1 MRHSI
6 RAGRSSFFL
15 AALVLLVQPV
25 PPARAQVIGEAVE
38 LERTGR
44 QASAAVVYIAVL
56 RGEPTNLAALLGLE
70 RVLPPLGRLPELL
83 PLVRRALA
91 RDSTNRAFRALE
103 VRTLATLNEPD
114 SAEDAARRW
123 IALAPG
129 DEGPY
134 REWALALADARR
146 FDEARAVLVAGQRA
160 LGGSRAGALAVEL
173 ADLAARRGDWEDAA
187 RQWGRAA
194 TAAPDQVP
202 NAAAQLAEVPPEQR
216 ERVTRALVGDPSPVA
231 RRLGAELLLAWGD
244 PARAWAVFEP
254 T

>member
-1 MRHSI
+1 MRPSI
-6 RAGRSSFFL
+6 RAVRGGRFVL
-15 AALVLLVQPV
+15 AALALCGLLTRPV
-25 PPARAQVIGEAVE
+25 RAQVIGEAVD

-44 QASAAVVYIAVL
+44 HDRAAVVYLAVL

-91 RDSTNRAFRALE
+91 RDSANRAFRALE

-114 SAEDAARRW
+114 SAEAAARRW

-146 FDEARAVLVAGQRA
+146 FEEARAVLVAGQRA
-160 LGGSRAGALAVEL
+160 LGGGGSRAGALAVEL
-173 ADLAARRGDWEDAA
+173 ADLAARRGDWEEAA
-187 RQWGRAA
+187 REWGRAA
-194 TAAPDQVP
+194 TAAPDQLP
-202 NAAAQLAEVPPEQR
+202 NAAAQLADVPAEQR
-216 ERVTRALVGDPSPVA
+216 DRGTRALVAGPPPA
-231 RRLGAELLLAWGD
+231 APPPGA
-244 PARAWAVFEP
+244 
-254 T
+254 

>member
-6 RAGRSSFFL
+6 RVVRGGPFGLAGL
-15 AALVLLVQPV
+15 ALCGLLTRPV
-25 PPARAQVIGEAVE
+25 RAQVIGEAVE

-44 QASAAVVYIAVL
+44 HDRAAVVYLAVL

-123 IALAPG
+123 LALAPG

-134 REWALALADARR
+134 REWALALADAPR

-173 ADLAARRGDWEDAA
+173 ADLAARRGEWEDAA

-194 TAAPDQVP
+194 TAAPDQ
-202 NAAAQLAEVPPEQR
+202 A
-216 ERVTRALVGDPSPVA
+216 
-231 RRLGAELLLAWGD
+231 
-244 PARAWAVFEP
+244 
-254 T
+254 

>member
-1 MRHSI
+1 MRRSI
-6 RAGRSSFFL
+6 RVVYPRIVRRWVVLFVTGAQ
-15 AALVLLVQPV
+15 LLVPLRS
-25 PPARAQVIGEAVE
+25 ARAQVMGEAVE
-38 LERTGR
+38 RERTGR

-56 RGEPTNLAALLGLE
+56 RGEPTNLAALPGLE
-70 RVLPPLGRLPELL
+70 RVLPSLGRLPELL

-91 RDSTNRAFRALE
+91 ADSANRAFRALE

-114 SAEDAARRW
+114 SAEAAARRW

-146 FDEARAVLVAGQRA
+146 FEEAPAVLVAGQWA

-194 TAAPDQVP
+194 TAASDQLP
-202 NAAAQLAEVPPEQR
+202 NAAAQLADVAPGQR
-216 ERVTRALVGDPSPVA
+216 DRVTRALVEDPSPVA
-231 RRLGAELLLAWGD
+231 RRLGAEL
-244 PARAWAVFEP
+244 
-254 T
+254 